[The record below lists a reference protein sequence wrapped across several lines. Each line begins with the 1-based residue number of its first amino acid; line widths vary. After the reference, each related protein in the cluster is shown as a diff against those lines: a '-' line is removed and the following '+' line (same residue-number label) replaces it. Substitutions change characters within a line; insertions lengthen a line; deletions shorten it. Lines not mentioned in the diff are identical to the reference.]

1 MIEFTIEYA
10 MCVSR
15 FMTLVQADRIL
26 GSGDDSCP
34 PLRPPPLRAV
44 VDQKSL
50 GQIGLTR

>member
-10 MCVSR
+10 MCISR
-15 FMTLVQADRIL
+15 FMTLVQADQIL
-26 GSGDDSCP
+26 GSGNDSS
-34 PLRPPPLRAV
+34 PPPQAV

>member
-10 MCVSR
+10 MCISR
-15 FMTLVQADRIL
+15 FMTLVQADQIL
-26 GSGDDSCP
+26 GSGNDSS
-34 PLRPPPLRAV
+34 PPPPQAV